1 MSSVKICRKCGYGS
15 PEGEYCPNDG
25 TRLQKIGIDE
35 KVWANLNNA
44 QKQDLINTYG
54 RDRDSAKRKSEK
66 SPWQLLKRSEGTNG
80 YEEYIIQKA
89 GKYMNAM
96 KTESGRK
103 KLAGTV
109 YLSAMLLALFAVV
122 AVSEVLRIAFI
133 SAAQSGGVSVGAW
146 ISFVLAIVAMS
157 GIAVGTLRIG
167 RILSGVVLSIPA
179 QTSAAQTNNQRTS
192 QSPANAHSGDKAQPD
207 AKPKSAH
214 ANTAQN
220 KDVCK
225 DSADQKSSTSKA
237 AEQKPAKQQ
246 TRTNQQRADTL
257 RNNPSAP
264 QDSAKPNPSAGRDAQ
279 ETGTAPKQSE
289 SGTNAQKHS
298 AHEKGSTPGN
308 ASTNTAQHKPPRRAP
323 STKHMS
329 KTDNKHAQNTQQNA
343 QNVQNREKVDR
354 LQLPLS

>member
-35 KVWANLNNA
+35 KVWANLNDA

-54 RDRDSAKRKSEK
+54 RDGDSAKRKSEK
-66 SPWQLLKRSEGTNG
+66 SPWQLLKGSEDTNG
-80 YEEYIIQKA
+80 YEEYIMQKA

-103 KLAGTV
+103 KLASTV
-109 YLSAMLLALFAVV
+109 YLSATLLALFAVV
-122 AVSEVLRIAFI
+122 AVGEVLRIAFI

-146 ISFVLAIVAMS
+146 ISFVLAIAAMS
-157 GIAVGTLRIG
+157 GVAIITLRIG
-167 RILSGVVLSIPA
+167 RILSSVVLSIPA
-179 QTSAAQTNNQRTS
+179 QMSAAQTNNQRTS
-192 QSPANAHSGDKAQPD
+192 LPPANAHSGDKALPD
-207 AKPKSAH
+207 AKPESAH

-220 KDVCK
+220 KDVRK
-225 DSADQKSSTSKA
+225 EGADQKSNASKA
-237 AEQKPAKQQ
+237 SEQKPAKQQ
-246 TRTNQQRADTL
+246 AQSNQNTTDPAL
-257 RNNPSAP
+257 NNPSAP
-264 QDSAKPNPSAGRDAQ
+264 QDSAKPNPSAGGDAQ
-279 ETGTAPKQSE
+279 ETVVAPKQSK

-298 AHEKGSTPGN
+298 APEKGSAQGN
-308 ASTNTAQHKPPRRAP
+308 ASANPAQHKPPRRAP
-323 STKHMS
+323 STKHAQ
-329 KTDNKHAQNTQQNA
+329 KIDNKHAQNTQQNA